1 MNNKTIA
8 CLLLCSSTML
18 NASELIYTP
27 VNPSFGGHPNNS
39 SHLMGV
45 ANAINTY
52 KAPQSDSGIEEQS
65 ALDRL
70 ASSLESRL
78 ISQLLSD
85 IGTGNT
91 SGILDTQ
98 DFLLNVQ
105 DDGSGG
111 LVINIQ
117 DKETGESTSISV
129 SGLNPSN

>member
-1 MNNKTIA
+1 
-8 CLLLCSSTML
+8 
-18 NASELIYTP
+18 
-27 VNPSFGGHPNNS
+27 
-39 SHLMGV
+39 MGV